1 MEVSYR
7 KLFLKDLKK
16 LKKLKIYD
24 KIYQLVFED
33 LPCVEKIE
41 KISSLKRLKG
51 SKRRYRIRIG
61 DYRIGIEIHGQKI
74 EVMRILQRKD
84 FYKYFP

>member
-16 LKKLKIYD
+16 LKNLKIYD
-24 KIYQLVFED
+24 KIYKLVFEE
-33 LPCVEKIE
+33 LPNISKIE
-41 KISSLKRLKG
+41 EIKGLKRLKG
-51 SKRRYRIRIG
+51 SNCRYRIKIG
-61 DYRIGIEIHGQKI
+61 DYRIGVEIHGHKI
-74 EVMRILQRKD
+74 EIMRVLHRKD